1 MAEQEAIR
9 ASPFSVILPFWSNS
23 PLLNRWKINDLL
35 PEKCNKRILKQMW
48 GKVKQNL
55 EKRHSYM
62 AKCYNRKRAAAP
74 FTVGDLVYY
83 LNHPVSHAGR
93 NVTAKLFHRWKG
105 PFKIDKFS
113 PPVTVRIVDP
123 ATSKLVTRAHV
134 SLLKPDLST
143 RL

>member
-1 MAEQEAIR
+1 MSKHEATR
-9 ASPFSVILPFWSNS
+9 AAPFSVIFPFRSNS

-35 PEKCNKRILKQMW
+35 PEKRNKMMLKQKW
-48 GKVKQNL
+48 CKVKQNL
-55 EKRHSYM
+55 EERHSYM
-62 AKCYNRKRAAAP
+62 AKCYNRNRAADP

-83 LNHPVSHAGR
+83 LNHPVSHAVR
-93 NVTAKLFHRWKG
+93 NFTAKLFHRWKG

-123 ATSKLVTRAHV
+123 VTRKLVTRAHV